1 MIVKNKAVYKISVSA
16 LFAALIC
23 VATAVFPVPLPT
35 GGFFN
40 FGDCFIIVAALCIG
54 PLWGGLAA
62 GVGAGLSDLILGFAV
77 YSLVTFVVK
86 FLMAVVIFYVA
97 KGIRKTGFKY
107 DVVTVTAAAAVGEVV
122 MIAGYFLFEIFYY
135 GFAGAAADVLGNAIQ
150 GACGMVSGS
159 LVFNILSKTGV
170 TRKLF

>member
-23 VATAVFPVPLPT
+23 VAVVVFQVPLPT
-35 GGFFN
+35 GGYFN

-62 GVGAGLSDLILGFAV
+62 GVGAGLSDL
-77 YSLVTFVVK
+77 
-86 FLMAVVIFYVA
+86 MAVVIFYIV
-97 KGIRKTGFKY
+97 KGVRKTGFKY

-170 TRKLF
+170 TSKLF

>member
-23 VATAVFPVPLPT
+23 VAVVVFPVPLPT
-35 GGFFN
+35 GGYFN

-54 PLWGGLAA
+54 PLWGGL
-62 GVGAGLSDLILGFAV
+62 
-77 YSLVTFVVK
+77 
-86 FLMAVVIFYVA
+86 
-97 KGIRKTGFKY
+97 
-107 DVVTVTAAAAVGEVV
+107 AAVGEVV

-170 TRKLF
+170 TSKLF

>member
-23 VATAVFPVPLPT
+23 VAVVVFQVPLPT
-35 GGFFN
+35 GGYFN

-77 YSLVTFVVK
+77 YSPVTVVVK
-86 FLMAVVIFYVA
+86 FLMAVVIFYIV
-97 KGIRKTGFKY
+97 KGVRKTGFKY
-107 DVVTVTAAAAVGEVV
+107 DVVTVTAAAAAGEVV

-170 TRKLF
+170 TSKLF